1 MTPVRVRVRLT
12 FPESLVRIPVLAR
25 LVRAYD
31 VEPNIRRAAVEDD
44 RGWIL
49 CEIEGEAA
57 AIDAGLEW
65 LRLEGVQVDLL
76 GDVLEG

>member
-1 MTPVRVRVRLT
+1 VSAVRVRVRLT

-49 CEIEGEAA
+49 CEIEGEAS
-57 AIDAGLEW
+57 AIDAGLVW
-65 LRLEGVQVDLL
+65 LRSEGVQVDLL